1 MLNRRHHN
9 CFDMT
14 EKPVAEQ
21 LIFIFQGDFYTFK
34 ITNNFA
40 RFSYSLGTHFKK
52 LFRNRNMLRFILKS
66 FVLIEK
72 CQISYG
78 LNEKFL
84 ATFDFPQRN
93 SVFKTNNQNK
103 RECWEN
109 WKKLPKKILNI
120 WMAIFNQLTRS
131 VGTIFQFVWNWI

>member
-14 EKPVAEQ
+14 GKPVAEQ
-21 LIFIFQGDFYTFK
+21 LIFIFQGDFCTFK

-40 RFSYSLGTHFKK
+40 RFSYNLDTHFRK
-52 LFRNRNMLRFILKS
+52 LFRNRNIIRFMLKL
-66 FVLIEK
+66 FVLIEIS
-72 CQISYG
+72 QVSYG

-84 ATFDFPQRN
+84 ATFDFRQRN

-103 RECWEN
+103 REC
-109 WKKLPKKILNI
+109 
-120 WMAIFNQLTRS
+120 
-131 VGTIFQFVWNWI
+131 